1 MIWFV
6 TLCCFDCSLSR
17 AHLVFACMKWG
28 RFFFFLRAGVC
39 FFKSKSSLF
48 IQATKNL
55 FKVCYLVEFNDLILP
70 YAKWCISIS
79 CQIPKVAA
87 TCNFTAIMD
96 GYYKTLFPLN
106 PGSIQPVM
114 PSGCEHEALS
124 RPHNRESLSSTE
136 SKYVQVQ

>member
-6 TLCCFDCSLSR
+6 TLYCFDCSLSL
-17 AHLVFACMKWG
+17 AHLPYLQTLVFAYSCG
-28 RFFFFLRAGVC
+28 SVYFFL
-39 FFKSKSSLF
+39 KTKSSLF

-55 FKVCYLVEFNDLILP
+55 LKVCYLLEFNDLILP
-70 YAKWCISIS
+70 YAKWCMSIS

-106 PGSIQPVM
+106 PGSIQSVM